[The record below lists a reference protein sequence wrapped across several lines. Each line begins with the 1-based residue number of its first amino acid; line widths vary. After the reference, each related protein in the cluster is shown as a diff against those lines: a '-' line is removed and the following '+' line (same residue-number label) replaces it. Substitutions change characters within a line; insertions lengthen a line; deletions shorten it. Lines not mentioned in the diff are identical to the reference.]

1 MPETGDWPV
10 VPPRQS
16 LTEQETR
23 TRLINPA
30 LQQAGWDLALH
41 VREEYPIT
49 AGQIVVRGALH
60 SRARP
65 RRADYVLFR
74 NTNTPI
80 AVLEAK
86 DAQQNAGVGMQQAL
100 TYAEMLGVPFAFST
114 NGREF
119 LFHDKTAGTGELV
132 EKALNPR
139 DFPSPSE
146 LWEKYL
152 AWRGLETEVQK
163 SAAEVEYFDSQRKSL
178 RYYQGLAVQRTV
190 EAVAKGQKRLLLVM
204 ATGSGK
210 TLTAFQTIWRLRE
223 AGLVQRV
230 LFLVDRNVLA
240 DQTLI
245 NDFAPFGSI
254 ATKVTNRYVDKS
266 YEIYVAL
273 YQAVTGSET
282 EEDIYRQFSPDF
294 FDLVVVD
301 ECHRGSAAADSSWRR
316 VLDYFAPACQIGL
329 TATPRETD
337 TVSNIGYFGEP
348 IYVYT
353 LRQGIADGFLA
364 PFKVTRFD
372 IDRDLSGWRPVAG
385 QTDRYGIEI
394 TDRVY
399 RSRDFDRN
407 LVLDTR
413 TRLVAESI
421 TDFMKANDRMAKTIV
436 FCEDIDHAERMRESL
451 VNANAD
457 LVTENSKYIV
467 RITGDSLY
475 GQQDLDDFM
484 NPESEYPVLVTTSRL
499 LRTGVDVQT
508 CRIIV
513 LDQNVSSAT
522 EFKQIVGRGTRIR
535 EDFGKYFFN
544 ILDYRGATELFAD
557 PDFDG
562 PPLESSDFET
572 SNDRDLKESSIES
585 HNVSG
590 GQDKY
595 ESAPRTRF
603 VVDGVTVQ
611 IINKRVL
618 YFNGDGILV
627 TESITDYTKRSVV
640 NEYATLDG
648 FLKRWREVERKTVI
662 IEELSERGVSFDL
675 LEEEIGHGYDPFDL
689 LCHVAF
695 DRRPMTRRE
704 RADAVRGENYFDK
717 YSPVARQVLV
727 ALLTKYADDG
737 PETLEDVAVLRLNP
751 VAALG
756 TPVELMMAFGGRDG
770 YLAALRDL
778 EAQIYKSA

>member
-119 LFHDKTAGTGELV
+119 LFHDKTAGTEELV

-152 AWRGLETEVQK
+152 VWRGLETEVQK
-163 SAAEVEYFDSQRKSL
+163 SAADVEYFDSQRKSL

-329 TATPRETD
+329 TATPRETN

-475 GQQDLDDFM
+475 GQQDLDDFI

-508 CRIIV
+508 CRVIV

-544 ILDYRGATELFAD
+544 ILDYRGVTELFAD

-611 IINKRVL
+611 IINKRVQ

-717 YSPVARQVLV
+717 YSPVARQVLD